1 MLLLGLNTMKM
12 VVAIGI
18 QRAGE
23 RKTNGVP
30 IQNVPA
36 TLLDFKAER

>member
-1 MLLLGLNTMKM
+1 M

-23 RKTNGVP
+23 RKTNDDLT
-30 IQNVPA
+30 QNVPA

>member
-1 MLLLGLNTMKM
+1 M

-23 RKTNGVP
+23 RKINDVP
-30 IQNVPA
+30 TQNVPA
-36 TLLDFKAER
+36 TLLVFKAER

>member
-1 MLLLGLNTMKM
+1 MKM
-12 VVAIGI
+12 VAAIGT

-23 RKTNGVP
+23 RKINGVL

-36 TLLDFKAER
+36 TLLVFKAEG

>member
-1 MLLLGLNTMKM
+1 M

-23 RKTNGVP
+23 RKTNGVLT
-30 IQNVPA
+30 QNVPA
-36 TLLDFKAER
+36 TLLVFKSER

>member
-1 MLLLGLNTMKM
+1 M
-12 VVAIGI
+12 VAAIGT

-23 RKTNGVP
+23 RKTKGVL

-36 TLLDFKAER
+36 TLLVFKGEF

>member
-1 MLLLGLNTMKM
+1 M
-12 VVAIGI
+12 VAAIGT

-23 RKTNGVP
+23 RKTKGVL

-36 TLLDFKAER
+36 TLLAFKVES